1 MVLFMFL
8 SVQLRKT
15 KPQLR
20 WARDHTTLL
29 LSNEKEFMDKK
40 LYGLQPLYELGPFF
54 WLFIFL
60 ANENGI
66 RLRVLIFLKIF
77 YNNIYR

>member
-20 WARDHTTLL
+20 WAMDHTTLL
-29 LSNEKEFMDKK
+29 FSIEKEFMDKK
-40 LYGLQPLYELGPFF
+40 LYGLQPFMS
-54 WLFIFL
+54 WDHFL
-60 ANENGI
+60 AI
-66 RLRVLIFLKIF
+66 DIFG
-77 YNNIYR
+77 

>member
-20 WARDHTTLL
+20 WAMDHTTSLF
-29 LSNEKEFMDKK
+29 SIEKEFMDKK

-54 WLFIFL
+54 
-60 ANENGI
+60 G
-66 RLRVLIFLKIF
+66 
-77 YNNIYR
+77 Y